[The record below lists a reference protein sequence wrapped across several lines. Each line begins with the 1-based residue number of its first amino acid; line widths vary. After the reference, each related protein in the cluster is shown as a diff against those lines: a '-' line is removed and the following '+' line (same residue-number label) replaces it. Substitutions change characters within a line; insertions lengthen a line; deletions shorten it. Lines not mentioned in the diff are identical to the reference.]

1 MKLSSN
7 KKTNLY
13 QIQNRK
19 GEKIMCQFK
28 SGIIFKNK
36 VVLTP
41 EGNESHTDLL
51 ESLGIEDSTVNM
63 AKMFVRV
70 ELIPKDDNKMSDI
83 KNWRYIVDQDFTPD
97 WYEKDPERYKQDFRN
112 AVEEYMNEWRKQ
124 LKFICGHYW
133 TSVQDGNRTYYF
145 MNGILKK
152 SEFGKTNNYAE
163 SYVRNDLIN
172 SELAAKLKKE
182 FGDKLVP
189 ISLDLTS
196 MDGFKDYG
204 TVEGDILAIPN
215 IQLLMKLGESIPL
228 IEDSYWIA
236 NPNQTPKRYN
246 VRFVQS
252 IESDGSIDYTL
263 CRCEDGVRPFFI
275 LKSDIFVSCES
286 VASSREIDVV

>member
-1 MKLSSN
+1 
-7 KKTNLY
+7 
-13 QIQNRK
+13 
-19 GEKIMCQFK
+19 MCQFK

-41 EGNESHTDLL
+41 EGNESNTDLL
-51 ESLGIEDSTVNM
+51 ESLRIEDSTVNM

-70 ELIPKDDNKMSDI
+70 ELIPKDNNKMSDI

-97 WYEKDPERYKQDFRN
+97 WYEKDPERYEQDFRN
-112 AVEEYMNEWRKQ
+112 AVEEYMNEQRKQ
-124 LKFICGHYW
+124 FKFICGHYW

-163 SYVRNDLIN
+163 SYVQDYLVN
-172 SELAAKLKKE
+172 SELAAELKKE

-204 TVEGDILAIPN
+204 SVEGDILAIPN
-215 IQLLMKLGESIPL
+215 IQLLMKFGENIPL
-228 IEDSYWIA
+228 IDSWYWLA
-236 NPNQTPKRYN
+236 NPNQTPKRN
-246 VRFVQS
+246 DALCVQCVNS
-252 IESDGSIDYTL
+252 SGGVLYFGCDCDV
-263 CRCEDGVRPFFI
+263 GVRPFFI
-275 LKSDIFVSCES
+275 LQS
-286 VASSREIDVV
+286 